1 MLTLYSMPGSGNS
14 YKPRLLL
21 AHLGLSFHHIPMDA
35 NDGSTRTDEYRAK
48 NPNGKL
54 PLLALDDG
62 RYLAESNAILLYLA
76 DGTRFLPSDI
86 YQRALCY
93 QWMFFEQYSHEPAI
107 AVRLSNIL
115 HAASRPDVSKED
127 MQDLLE
133 RGNKALAVMEVQL
146 QKTDYLAGDEFS
158 VADISLYGYSHS
170 TERAG
175 YDLDDFP
182 AFKAWL
188 ERVSSEVGHV
198 PIDWLPE

>member
-1 MLTLYSMPGSGNS
+1 MLTLYSMPSSGNS

-21 AHLGLSFHHIPMDA
+21 AHLGMAFNHVAMDA
-35 NDGSTRTDEYRAK
+35 NDGSTRTDAYRAK

-54 PLLALDDG
+54 PLLELDDG
-62 RYLAESNAILLYLA
+62 RFLAESNAILLYLA
-76 DGTRFLPSDI
+76 EGTPYLPADR
-86 YQRALCY
+86 YLRALCY

-115 HAASRPDVSKED
+115 HAANRPDVRDED

-146 QKTDYLAGDEFS
+146 QNTPFLAGENLS

-170 TERAG
+170 AERAG
-175 YDLDDFP
+175 FDLDDFP
-182 AFKAWL
+182 AVKSWL
-188 ERVSSEVGHV
+188 KRVSAEPGHV